1 MLVSMSMMTVLAIA
15 PRAAAQEGPLT
26 LDDAVARALTE
37 SPRIAELRAREEGA
51 RAAVDTRAAA
61 SKPQVSLQDGIAE
74 LIKGY
79 QVIKRNQ
86 FANI

>member
-1 MLVSMSMMTVLAIA
+1 MPDV
-15 PRAAAQEGPLT
+15 T
-26 LDDAVARALTE
+26 LQK
-37 SPRIAELRAREEGA
+37 G
-51 RAAVDTRAAA
+51 
-61 SKPQVSLQDGIAE
+61 LQE